1 MPKPENILGKGFEKY
16 PDRINKKGRPKL
28 PDIKAILEEVLG
40 EQKDGITAAEA
51 LMKKLR
57 QMGTAGNLKAIEMLL
72 DRAYGK
78 PKQTVDTNITGI
90 RPVIKVMDHED
101 AEAIKSLIN
110 GADSEEHTIL

>member
-1 MPKPENILGKGFEKY
+1 MPRKDIAKDGKPFTK
-16 PDRINKKGRPKL
+16 DDSRINRAGRPKL

-40 EQKDGITAAEA
+40 ETKDGMTAAEA

-57 QMGTAGNLKAIEMLL
+57 SMGAAGNIKAIEMLL

-90 RPVIKVMDHED
+90 QPVIRVMDKED
-101 AEAIKSLIN
+101 AETMKKLTN
-110 GADSEEHTIL
+110 GANNTEQ

>member
-1 MPKPENILGKGFEKY
+1 MPRKGGTPENLIPPVMGERRN
-16 PDRINKKGRPKL
+16 PKGRPKL

-57 QMGTAGNLKAIEMLL
+57 QMGAAGNIKAIEMLL

-78 PKQTVDTNITGI
+78 PKQTIDTTTEITVKGDPFKSI
-90 RPVIKVMDHED
+90 RENY
-101 AEAIKSLIN
+101 SIN
-110 GADSEEHTIL
+110 EPNT

>member
-57 QMGTAGNLKAIEMLL
+57 AMGAAGNIKAIEMLL

-78 PKQTVDTNITGI
+78 PKQTIDTNIVSI
-90 RPVIKVMDHED
+90 PQFKVIDQED
-101 AEAIKSLIN
+101 ADELKMLYN
-110 GADSEEHTIL
+110 GNHSEE

>member
-1 MPKPENILGKGFEKY
+1 MPRKDIAKDGKPFIKG
-16 PDRINKKGRPKL
+16 DARINRAGRPKL

-40 EQKDGITAAEA
+40 EQQNGMTAAEA

-78 PKQTVDTNITGI
+78 PKQTIDTNIVSI
-90 RPVIKVMDHED
+90 PQFKVIGQDD
-101 AEAIKSLIN
+101 ADELKQLYN
-110 GADSEEHTIL
+110 GDNITDE

>member
-1 MPKPENILGKGFEKY
+1 MPRKGGTPENLIPPVMGERRN
-16 PDRINKKGRPKL
+16 PKGRPKL

-57 QMGTAGNLKAIEMLL
+57 QMGAAGNIKAIEMLL

-90 RPVIKVMDHED
+90 QPVIRVMDKED
-101 AEAIKSLIN
+101 AETMRKLTN
-110 GADSEEHTIL
+110 GLRC

>member
-1 MPKPENILGKGFEKY
+1 MKGKPPIETRFVKGQ
-16 PDRINKKGRPKL
+16 PSPNPKGRPKL

-57 QMGTAGNLKAIEMLL
+57 QLGASGNIKAIEMLL

-90 RPVIKVMDHED
+90 QPVIRVMDKEV
-101 AEAIKSLIN
+101 
-110 GADSEEHTIL
+110 